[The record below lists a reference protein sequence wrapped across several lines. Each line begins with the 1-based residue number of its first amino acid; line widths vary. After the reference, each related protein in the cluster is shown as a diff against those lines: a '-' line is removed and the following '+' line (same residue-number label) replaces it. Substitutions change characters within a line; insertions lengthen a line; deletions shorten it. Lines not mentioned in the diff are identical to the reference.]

1 MKKQWPPYAWVC
13 FAMCVG
19 VMGTALASPLYPLYQ
34 AQWHLL
40 PSHITE
46 VFVLYMV
53 AALASLMLLGSI
65 TSRYGFFKVLRAGVM
80 LMTVGVLLSA
90 LSTNIWMFGASR
102 VLIGLA
108 SGMITTSASIGLTQL
123 NTSGDSQRAAA
134 TTSLTIAFGFGLGPI
149 VGGLVAQWAPYP
161 LQSAYIPSLVLG
173 LLAIY
178 ALFQV
183 RIPAELLPPKPA
195 HGLTLAQLMPR
206 LTFPERA
213 VLRPYWVAA
222 MGAFC
227 AFGMFSLFASLA
239 PSFMDKMVPW
249 HGPAISGPSIGLIL
263 FLSAAVQF
271 AAKSWVTKKILIT
284 GYLSL
289 AVCNMLLL
297 ANVFAGS
304 SLLFVLC
311 VLTTALG
318 HGLCNLGGISVVN
331 KVAHADNRAGLLAT
345 YLVIGYV
352 GTILPILGIGWL
364 SDHLG
369 LSRAL
374 LVFCA
379 VFAVLA
385 ACLAL
390 ATWRTQPI
398 ARPASNTQK

>member
-1 MKKQWPPYAWVC
+1 MKNQWPPYAWVC

-19 VMGTALASPLYPLYQ
+19 VMGTALASPLYPIYQ
-34 AQWHLL
+34 AQWHLQ

-53 AALASLMLLGSI
+53 GALVSLMLLGTI
-65 TSRYGFFKVLRAGVM
+65 TSRYGFFSVLRAGVI
-80 LMTVGVLLSA
+80 LMTAGIVLSA
-90 LSTNIWMFGASR
+90 VSWGIASFAVSR
-102 VLIGLA
+102 LLIGLA
-108 SGMITTSASIGLTQL
+108 SGAITTAASIGLTQL
-123 NTSGDSQRAAA
+123 NTSGDTQRAAA

-149 VGGLVAQWAPYP
+149 VGGLVAQWAPAP
-161 LQSAYIPSLVLG
+161 LRTAYLPSLVLSAV
-173 LLAIY
+173 AIY

-183 RIPAELLPPKPA
+183 RIPAHLLPATPA
-195 HGLTLAQLMPR
+195 APLQLAQLLPR

-213 VLRPYWVAA
+213 VLRPYRLAS

-239 PSFMDKMVPW
+239 PSFMQKMVPW
-249 HGPAISGPSIGLIL
+249 HGPAISGLSIGLIL

-271 AAKSWVTKKILIT
+271 VAQRWMTKKVLMA

-289 AVCNMLLL
+289 ALCNVLLMM
-297 ANVFAGS
+297 NVFAAS
-304 SLLFVLC
+304 SLLFALC

-331 KVAHADNRAGLLAT
+331 KVARADNRAGLLAT

-369 LSRAL
+369 LSKAL
-374 LVFCA
+374 LVFCG
-379 VFAVLA
+379 VFAALA
-385 ACLAL
+385 MGLAL
-390 ATWRTQPI
+390 ATWRTDPI
-398 ARPASNTQK
+398 RQAI

>member
-1 MKKQWPPYAWVC
+1 MKHEWPPYAWVC

-34 AQWHLL
+34 AQWHLQ

-46 VFVLYMV
+46 VFVLYMA
-53 AALASLMLLGSI
+53 AALTSLMLLGSV
-65 TSRYGFFKVLRAGVM
+65 TSRYGFFKVLRAGVA
-80 LMTVGVLLSA
+80 LMMVGVLLSA
-90 LSTNIWMFGASR
+90 LSWNVVVFGISR

-108 SGMITTSASIGLTQL
+108 SGMITTAASIGLTQL
-123 NTSGDSQRAAA
+123 NTSGDTQRAAA

-161 LQSAYIPSLVLG
+161 LRTAYVPSLLLGVL
-173 LLAIY
+173 AVY

-183 RIPAELLPPKPA
+183 RIPATLLPPAPTTP
-195 HGLTLAQLMPR
+195 LTWPQLMPR

-213 VLRPYWVAA
+213 VLRPYWLAS

-239 PSFMDKMVPW
+239 PSFMEKMLPW

-271 AAKSWVTKKILIT
+271 MAKGWVTKRVLIT
-284 GYLSL
+284 GYTALVL
-289 AVCNMLLL
+289 CNLLL
-297 ANVFAGS
+297 MANVFAGS
-304 SLLFVLC
+304 GLLFALC
-311 VLTTALG
+311 VLTTSLG
-318 HGLCNLGGISVVN
+318 RGLCNLGGISVVN
-331 KVAHADNRAGLLAT
+331 KVARADNRAGLLAT

-364 SDHLG
+364 SDHMG

-379 VFAVLA
+379 VFAALA
-385 ACLAL
+385 CGLAL
-390 ATWRTQPI
+390 ATLRTAPI
-398 ARPASNTQK
+398 RPNNQK

>member
-1 MKKQWPPYAWVC
+1 MKNQWPPYAWVC

-19 VMGTALASPLYPLYQ
+19 VMGTALASPLYPIYQ
-34 AQWHLL
+34 AQWHLQ

-53 AALASLMLLGSI
+53 GALVSLMLLGTI
-65 TSRYGFFKVLRAGVM
+65 TSRYGFFSVLRAGVI
-80 LMTVGVLLSA
+80 LMTTGIVLSA
-90 LSTNIWMFGASR
+90 VSWGIASFAVSR
-102 VLIGLA
+102 LLIGLA
-108 SGMITTSASIGLTQL
+108 SGAITTAASIGLTQL
-123 NTSGDSQRAAA
+123 NTSGDTQRAAA

-149 VGGLVAQWAPYP
+149 VGGLVAQWAPAP
-161 LQSAYIPSLVLG
+161 LRTAYLPSLVLSAV
-173 LLAIY
+173 AIY

-183 RIPAELLPPKPA
+183 RIPAHLLPAAPA
-195 HGLTLAQLMPR
+195 APLKMAQLLPR

-213 VLRPYWVAA
+213 VLRPYRLAS

-239 PSFMDKMVPW
+239 PSFMQKMVPW
-249 HGPAISGPSIGLIL
+249 HGPAISGLSIGLIL

-271 AAKSWVTKKILIT
+271 VAQRWMTKKVLMA

-289 AVCNMLLL
+289 ALCNVLLMM
-297 ANVFAGS
+297 NVFAAS
-304 SLLFVLC
+304 SLLFALC

-331 KVAHADNRAGLLAT
+331 KVARADNRAGLLAT

-369 LSRAL
+369 ISKAL
-374 LVFCA
+374 LVFCG
-379 VFAVLA
+379 VFAALA
-385 ACLAL
+385 MGLAL
-390 ATWRTQPI
+390 ATWRTDPI
-398 ARPASNTQK
+398 RQDN

>member
-1 MKKQWPPYAWVC
+1 
-13 FAMCVG
+13 
-19 VMGTALASPLYPLYQ
+19 
-34 AQWHLL
+34 
-40 PSHITE
+40 
-46 VFVLYMV
+46 
-53 AALASLMLLGSI
+53 
-65 TSRYGFFKVLRAGVM
+65 
-80 LMTVGVLLSA
+80 
-90 LSTNIWMFGASR
+90 MFGASR

-108 SGMITTSASIGLTQL
+108 SGMITTAASIGLTQL

-161 LQSAYIPSLVLG
+161 LQSAYVPSLVLG
-173 LLAIY
+173 VLAIY

-284 GYLSL
+284 GYISL
-289 AVCNMLLL
+289 AVCNLLLL

-364 SDHLG
+364 SDHMG

-398 ARPASNTQK
+398 AKPVSNIQKQ

>member
-1 MKKQWPPYAWVC
+1 MKNQWPPYAWVC

-19 VMGTALASPLYPLYQ
+19 VMGTALASPLYPIYQ
-34 AQWHLL
+34 AQWHLQ

-53 AALASLMLLGSI
+53 GALVSLMLLGTI
-65 TSRYGFFKVLRAGVM
+65 TSRYGFFSVLRAGVI
-80 LMTVGVLLSA
+80 LMTAGIALSA
-90 LSTNIWMFGASR
+90 VSWGIASFAVSR
-102 VLIGLA
+102 LLIGLA
-108 SGMITTSASIGLTQL
+108 SGAITTAASIGLTQL
-123 NTSGDSQRAAA
+123 NTSGDTQRAAA

-149 VGGLVAQWAPYP
+149 VGGLVAQWAPAP
-161 LQSAYIPSLVLG
+161 LRTAYLPSLMLSAV
-173 LLAIY
+173 AIY

-183 RIPAELLPPKPA
+183 RIPAHLLPAAPA
-195 HGLTLAQLMPR
+195 APLQLAQLLPR

-213 VLRPYWVAA
+213 VLRPYRLAS

-239 PSFMDKMVPW
+239 PSFMQKMVPW
-249 HGPAISGPSIGLIL
+249 HGPAISGLSIGLIL

-271 AAKSWVTKKILIT
+271 VAQRWMTKKVLIA

-289 AVCNMLLL
+289 ALCNVLLMM
-297 ANVFAGS
+297 NVFAAS
-304 SLLFVLC
+304 SLLFALC

-331 KVAHADNRAGLLAT
+331 KVARADNRAGLLAT

-369 LSRAL
+369 ISKAL
-374 LVFCA
+374 LVFCG
-379 VFAVLA
+379 VFAALA
-385 ACLAL
+385 MGLAL
-390 ATWRTQPI
+390 ATWRTDPI
-398 ARPASNTQK
+398 RKAN